1 MFAGHL
7 GVFRDSSVFLF
18 VLQAAFL
25 LLVEWTR
32 VAMMFLVV
40 LAVTLGLVVASPVP
54 ATPGHANA
62 SHEGEPLR
70 VGFLFKPFLG
80 GAGLGEMLKEVEQL
94 IEDSKTKL
102 MKAVRELDADKIS
115 GDLQPNYPNES
126 VTETDVAHA
135 TILTKQEIIKD
146 CIVDEDCRPGNYCH
160 LSGSEYRCLPCEGE
174 ETCTRDGECCEGRL
188 CVWGQCRPSSKGR
201 SGTICGTEQDCGLG
215 LCCAVHTS
223 LLLPV
228 CTPLPAKGEQCQI
241 QPPLLPLFT
250 WELEPEVPVSLCP
263 CPSGLVC
270 QPQSYS
276 PVSVCEDPSPLTT
289 RSDHPE
295 APAEDLSF
303 FIPAEDDEIAYDGD
317 LVGPTGL
324 GLDLS
329 ISEDVIEQE
338 SELVPQPLFTDDI

>member
-135 TILTKQEIIKD
+135 TILTKQEIIK
-146 CIVDEDCRPGNYCH
+146 
-160 LSGSEYRCLPCEGE
+160 
-174 ETCTRDGECCEGRL
+174 CTRDGECCEGRL